1 MSHTEARRVTKQ
13 YTDIVSNL
21 TVPERYSASVW
32 GPLFKTSTL
41 PTDRPSDRVGY
52 VLYSDSG
59 SLGSTTP
66 VNPDDL
72 LLLPIPQ
79 LLHQPPCRLLSLCHY
94 IVLPFFLYILI
105 IPRFRTNVHLFFHFL
120 WTFFCYEKK
129 ICGLLRS
136 LRYTT
141 VCTFSL
147 VLRYHMYI
155 VYIVRF
161 THTLYAHARLMST
174 GFETEVDE
182 SSLSL

>member
-1 MSHTEARRVTKQ
+1 MESHRGPQRGLSVYVVDYMPTVTV
-13 YTDIVSNL
+13 T
-21 TVPERYSASVW
+21 
-32 GPLFKTSTL
+32 PLCVYLGAVVMTSTL
-41 PTDRPSDRVGY
+41 PTHRPPGRVGY

-129 ICGLLRS
+129 ICGLLRT
-136 LRYTT
+136 LRYATM
-141 VCTFSL
+141 CTFSL
-147 VLRYHMYI
+147 VWEICMYTVHVVCIAYI
-155 VYIVRF
+155 VLWRD
-161 THTLYAHARLMST
+161 L
-174 GFETEVDE
+174 
-182 SSLSL
+182 

>member
-13 YTDIVSNL
+13 YTDIVSSH
-21 TVPERYSASVW
+21 VAPERYSASVW

-72 LLLPIPQ
+72 LLLPIMQ

-94 IVLPFFLYILI
+94 TILPFFLYILI
-105 IPRFRTNVHLFFHFL
+105 IPRFQTNVHLFFHFL
-120 WTFFCYEKK
+120 WTFFWYEKK

-136 LRYTT
+136 LRYATL
-141 VCTFSL
+141 CTFWL
-147 VLRYHMYI
+147 VLRYCMRMVHNVIIAYI
-155 VYIVRF
+155 V
-161 THTLYAHARLMST
+161 LWEDL
-174 GFETEVDE
+174 
-182 SSLSL
+182 

>member
-13 YTDIVSNL
+13 YTDIVSNHMA
-21 TVPERYSASVW
+21 PERYSASVW

-72 LLLPIPQ
+72 LLLPIMQ
-79 LLHQPPCRLLSLCHY
+79 LLHQPPCRLLSLCHN

-120 WTFFCYEKK
+120 WTFFWYEKK

-136 LRYTT
+136 LRYATL
-141 VCTFSL
+141 CTFWL
-147 VLRYHMYI
+147 VLRYCMRMVHNVIIAYI
-155 VYIVRF
+155 VLWRD
-161 THTLYAHARLMST
+161 L
-174 GFETEVDE
+174 
-182 SSLSL
+182 